1 MELTTPALLFPAIS
15 LLLLAY
21 TNRFLVLGQL
31 IRDLANRINE
41 QNRQVLYPQIDNLR
55 QRVRQIIWMQAL
67 GVSSFILCTITMILL
82 YLKQAQAGHLLFG
95 LFELK
100 FHLLL
105 LHFKRLRLMFHG
117 FRLEQGLIL
126 FADNGDTSLLG
137 LLLLLLPRRGVGR
150 RLLHSL
156 LLLLI
161 HRAN

>member
-95 LFELK
+95 L
-100 FHLLL
+100 
-105 LHFKRLRLMFHG
+105 
-117 FRLEQGLIL
+117 
-126 FADNGDTSLLG
+126 SLLSM
-137 LLLLLLPRRGVGR
+137 VG
-150 RLLHSL
+150 SL
-156 LLLLI
+156 VFSLNEI
-161 HRAN
+161 RISGRALDVQLSALDDRKP